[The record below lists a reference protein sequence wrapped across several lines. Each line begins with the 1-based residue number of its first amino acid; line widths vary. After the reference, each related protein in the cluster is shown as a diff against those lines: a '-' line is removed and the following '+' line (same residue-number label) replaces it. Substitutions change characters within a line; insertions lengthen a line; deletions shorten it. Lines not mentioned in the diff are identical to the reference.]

1 MPGSAERLIVTK
13 NDDETIVR
21 SALDALLLHAP
32 SLTAEI
38 EQCIPENSTKAQRA
52 EYRVAMARAALCE
65 SADYAGVPVLEL
77 ARQILLLQELETRS
91 VH

>member
-1 MPGSAERLIVTK
+1 MR

-21 SALDALLLHAP
+21 SALDALLTHAP

-52 EYRVAMARAALCE
+52 EYREAMARAALYE
-65 SADYAGVPVLEL
+65 SADCAGVSALEL
-77 ARQILLLQELETRS
+77 ARQILLLQESEIRS